1 MAKLSSMLSCLLAA
15 ASALQPPAAP
25 LRALRAAP
33 ASAPQLSVASASSRW
48 ALYAGGDDYDE
59 DGKYV
64 PPKQEYDTEGIGMP
78 DFQNPVTL
86 TAIGFGLIAFNFF
99 VLAGFGSGG
108 L

>member
-1 MAKLSSMLSCLLAA
+1 MCIRDS
-15 ASALQPPAAP
+15 
-25 LRALRAAP
+25 
-33 ASAPQLSVASASSRW
+33 
-48 ALYAGGDDYDE
+48 GN
-59 DGKYV
+59 YV

>member
-1 MAKLSSMLSCLLAA
+1 MAKLSCMLSCLLAA

-33 ASAPQLSVASASSRW
+33 AAAPQLRISASSRW

-59 DGKYV
+59 DGNYV

>member
-1 MAKLSSMLSCLLAA
+1 MLSFLLAA
-15 ASALQPPAAP
+15 ASVLQPPAVP

-33 ASAPQLSVASASSRW
+33 VSTQLSVASASSRW
-48 ALYAGGDDYDE
+48 ALYAGGDYYDE
-59 DGKYV
+59 DGNYV

-99 VLAGFGSGG
+99 VLAGFGSG
-108 L
+108 